1 MNRLSLLMMTT
12 LLASISLAEA
22 QAKQFNY
29 ENWTFNAGANATVLY
44 GYNDFP
50 NRFDS
55 ENENDNVYSSLY
67 LTFSAAYNFNK
78 DYQLGVYYLPNSSGT
93 QYFENYDGDEWINQI
108 YGAFMTPY
116 GQFQVGMNYN
126 VAYQMYVG
134 APSVGPLGVNDS
146 AITDFLNNPNWSRI
160 GGKVA
165 FYPTLDS
172 TRMDTDNIAPKFSY
186 LSPAYK
192 GTQFGFSY
200 MPSAYNQ
207 NGLLNGYAPYYDKEA
222 YVAALSNQHKFG
234 EFNVSSYVGYGLY
247 VDDHEDMSAGL
258 SVAYKNWTLGGS
270 YRQTNADSDNPIDE
284 NVTND
289 WLSPYYDDFRDGRV
303 WNIGLSYT
311 YENFS
316 TGVSYFES
324 IARKSRNRDQFV
336 QWANQYQLDEYWTLY
351 TAIGY
356 AKFEGLTGTVSD
368 SNEGCSFI
376 AGVGFN
382 I

>member
-1 MNRLSLLMMTT
+1 MNKKLGLLFMSGFV
-12 LLASISLAEA
+12 LGAAPV

-29 ENWTFNAGANATVLY
+29 ENWTFNAGANATLLY

-50 NRFDS
+50 NKFDS
-55 ENENDNVYSSLY
+55 ENENDNVYSALN

-78 DYQLGVYYLPNSSGT
+78 DYQLGVYYLPNTSGT
-93 QYFENYDGDEWINQI
+93 QYLENYSGDEWTNQI

-134 APSVGPLGVNDS
+134 APVVGPLGVNDS
-146 AITDFLNNPNWSRI
+146 GITDFLNNPNWDKD
-160 GGKVA
+160 GKYA

-172 TRMDTDNIAPKFSY
+172 TKLDTDNVAPKFSY
-186 LSPAYK
+186 FSPIYK
-192 GTQFGFSY
+192 GTQFGFTY
-200 MPSAYNQ
+200 MPSAYNNQ
-207 NGLLNGYAPYYDKEA
+207 GLLNAYAPYYNNEA
-222 YVAALSNQHKFG
+222 YVAAISNQHKFG
-234 EFNVSSYVGYGLY
+234 EFNVSSYAGYGLY
-247 VDDHEDMSAGL
+247 VDDHEDMSVGL

-270 YRQTNADSDNPIDE
+270 YRQTDADSDNPI
-284 NVTND
+284 NQQIND
-289 WLSPYYDDFRDGRV
+289 NITPEFYDGFRDGRV

-311 YENFS
+311 YDNF
-316 TGVSYFES
+316 TPGVSYFES
-324 IARKSRNRDQFV
+324 MARKTDNRDQFV

-351 TAIGY
+351 SAIGY
-356 AKFEGLTGTVSD
+356 VRFEGLTGTASD

>member
-1 MNRLSLLMMTT
+1 
-12 LLASISLAEA
+12 
-22 QAKQFNY
+22 
-29 ENWTFNAGANATVLY
+29 
-44 GYNDFP
+44 
-50 NRFDS
+50 
-55 ENENDNVYSSLY
+55 
-67 LTFSAAYNFNK
+67 
-78 DYQLGVYYLPNSSGT
+78 
-93 QYFENYDGDEWINQI
+93 
-108 YGAFMTPY
+108 MTPY

-134 APSVGPLGVNDS
+134 APVVGPLGVNDS
-146 AITDFLNNPNWSRI
+146 AITDFLNNPNWSKD
-160 GGKVA
+160 GKYA

-186 LSPAYK
+186 LSPVYK
-192 GTQFGFSY
+192 GTQLGFSY
-200 MPSAYNQ
+200 MPSAYNR

-222 YVAALSNQHKFG
+222 YVAALSNEHRFG

-284 NVTND
+284 DVTND
-289 WLSPYYDDFRDGRV
+289 WFSPYYDGFRDGRV

-356 AKFEGLTGTVSD
+356 VKFEGLTGTASD

>member
-1 MNRLSLLMMTT
+1 MTT
-12 LLASISLAEA
+12 LLASISLTEA

-78 DYQLGVYYLPNSSGT
+78 DYQLGVYYLPNTSGT
-93 QYFENYDGDEWINQI
+93 QYFENYDGDEWTNQI

-134 APSVGPLGVNDS
+134 APVVGPLGVNDS
-146 AITDFLNNPNWSRI
+146 AITDFLNNPNWSKD
-160 GGKVA
+160 GKYA

-186 LSPAYK
+186 LSPVYK
-192 GTQFGFSY
+192 GTQLGFSY
-200 MPSAYNQ
+200 MPSAYNR

-222 YVAALSNQHKFG
+222 YVAALSNEHRFG

-284 NVTND
+284 DVTND
-289 WLSPYYDDFRDGRV
+289 WFSPYYDGFRDGRV

-356 AKFEGLTGTVSD
+356 VKFEGLTGTASD

>member
-1 MNRLSLLMMTT
+1 MDKKLCLLV
-12 LLASISLAEA
+12 ASYLVLTISPLP
-22 QAKQFNY
+22 AKQFNY
-29 ENWTFNAGANATVLY
+29 ENWIFNAGANAAVLY
-44 GYNDFP
+44 GYNSFP
-50 NRFDS
+50 TKYDS
-55 ENENDNVYSSLY
+55 VNDNDNVYSSLY
-67 LTFSAAYNFNK
+67 LTFSAAYNFSKN
-78 DYQLGVYYLPNSSGT
+78 YQLGVYYLPNSSGT
-93 QYFENYDGDEWINQI
+93 DYFKSYNGDEWDHQI
-108 YGAFMTPY
+108 YGALITPY
-116 GQFQVGMNYN
+116 GQIQVGMNYN

-134 APSVGPLGVNDS
+134 APSIGPLGVNDS
-146 AITDFLNNPNWSRI
+146 GITDFLDNPNWDRI

-186 LSPAYK
+186 LSPIYK

-200 MPSAYNQ
+200 MPSAYNRE
-207 NGLLNGYAPYYDKEA
+207 GLLNGYAPYYDKEA
-222 YVAALSNQHKFG
+222 YVAAISNQHQFG
-234 EFNVSSYVGYGLY
+234 EFNLSTYAGYGLY
-247 VDDHEDMSAGL
+247 VDDHQDMSVGA
-258 SVAYKNWTLGGS
+258 SVTYKNWTLGGS
-270 YRQTNADSDNPIDE
+270 YRQTDADSDNPINQQIND
-284 NVTND
+284 NVT
-289 WLSPYYDDFRDGRV
+289 PEYYDGFRDGRV

-336 QWANQYQLDEYWTLY
+336 QWANQYQVDEYWTLY

-356 AKFEGLTGTVSD
+356 VKFEGLTGTAAD

>member
-1 MNRLSLLMMTT
+1 MNKKLCLLISSYLFLST
-12 LLASISLAEA
+12 EPV

-29 ENWTFNAGANATVLY
+29 DNWTFNAGANATLLY
-44 GYNDFP
+44 GYNDFS
-50 NRFDS
+50 NRFDL

-78 DYQLGVYYLPNSSGT
+78 DYQLGVYYLPNTSGT
-93 QYFENYDGDEWINQI
+93 QYLENYSGDEWTNQI
-108 YGAFMTPY
+108 YGAFMSPY

-134 APSVGPLGVNDS
+134 APVVGPLGVNDS
-146 AITDFLNNPNWSRI
+146 AITDFLNNPNWSKD
-160 GGKVA
+160 GKYA

-172 TRMDTDNIAPKFSY
+172 TKLDTDNIAPKFSY
-186 LSPAYK
+186 LSPVYK

-200 MPSAYNQ
+200 MPSAYNRS
-207 NGLLNGYAPYYDKEA
+207 GLLNGYAPYYDKEA
-222 YVAALSNQHKFG
+222 YVAALSNEHQFG
-234 EFNVSSYVGYGLY
+234 VFNVSSYVGYGLY
-247 VDDHEDMSAGL
+247 VDDHEDMSVGA
-258 SVAYKNWTLGGS
+258 SVTYKNWTLGGS
-270 YRQTNADSDNPIDE
+270 YRQTNADSNNPINQQIND
-284 NVTND
+284 NVT
-289 WLSPYYDDFRDGRV
+289 PEFYDGFRDGRV

-336 QWANQYQLDEYWTLY
+336 QWANQYQVDEYWTLY
-351 TAIGY
+351 TALGY
-356 AKFEGLTGTVSD
+356 VRFEGLTGTAAD

>member
-1 MNRLSLLMMTT
+1 MNKKLCVLISSYLFLLT
-12 LLASISLAEA
+12 EPV

-29 ENWTFNAGANATVLY
+29 ENWTFNAGANAMLLY

-50 NRFDS
+50 NKFDS

-78 DYQLGVYYLPNSSGT
+78 DYQLGVYYLPNTSGT
-93 QYFENYDGDEWINQI
+93 QYLENYAGDEWTNQI

-134 APSVGPLGVNDS
+134 APVVGPLGVNDS
-146 AITDFLNNPNWSRI
+146 AITDFLNNPNWSKD
-160 GGKVA
+160 GKYA

-172 TRMDTDNIAPKFSY
+172 TKLDTDNIAPKFSY
-186 LSPAYK
+186 LSPVYK

-200 MPSAYNQ
+200 MPSAYNRS
-207 NGLLNGYAPYYDKEA
+207 GLLNGYAPYYDKEA
-222 YVAALSNQHKFG
+222 YVAAINNQHQFG

-258 SVAYKNWTLGGS
+258 SVTYKNWTLGGS
-270 YRQTNADSDNPIDE
+270 YRQTNADSDNPI
-284 NVTND
+284 NQQIND
-289 WLSPYYDDFRDGRV
+289 NLTPAFYDGFRDGKV

-311 YENFS
+311 YDNFT
-316 TGVSYFES
+316 TGISYFES
-324 IARKSRNRDQFV
+324 MAQKTDNQDQFV

-351 TAIGY
+351 TAVGY
-356 AKFEGLTGTVSD
+356 VRFEGLTGTAAD

>member
-1 MNRLSLLMMTT
+1 MNKKLCLLISSYLFLSTELV
-12 LLASISLAEA
+12 

-29 ENWTFNAGANATVLY
+29 DNWTFNAGANATVLY
-44 GYNDFP
+44 GYNEFP
-50 NRFDS
+50 NKFDS
-55 ENENDNVYSSLY
+55 ENENDNVYSSLN

-78 DYQLGVYYLPNSSGT
+78 DYQLGVYYLPNTSGT
-93 QYFENYDGDEWINQI
+93 QYLENYDGDEWTNQI

-116 GQFQVGMNYN
+116 GQFQIGMNYN

-134 APSVGPLGVNDS
+134 APVVGPLGVNDS
-146 AITDFLNNPNWSRI
+146 AITDFLNNPNWSKD
-160 GGKVA
+160 GKYA

-172 TRMDTDNIAPKFSY
+172 TKLDTDNIAPKFSY
-186 LSPAYK
+186 LSPVYK

-200 MPSAYNQ
+200 MPSAYNRS
-207 NGLLNGYAPYYDKEA
+207 GLLNGYAPYYDKEA
-222 YVAALSNQHKFG
+222 YVAAINNQHKFG

-270 YRQTNADSDNPIDE
+270 YRQTNADSNNPINQQIDAAL
-284 NVTND
+284 T
-289 WLSPYYDDFRDGRV
+289 PAFYDGFRDGKV

-311 YENFS
+311 YENFT
-316 TGVSYFES
+316 TGISYFES
-324 IARKSRNRDQFV
+324 MAQKTDNQDQFV

-351 TAIGY
+351 TAVGY
-356 AKFEGLTGTVSD
+356 VRFEGLTGTAVD